1 MASQAELKGG
11 ETMKRSLKM
20 VRILTPVAILAVALG
35 PGAIARA
42 QGTNPNMV
50 PEVEKRQDTDQQL
63 KQRSL
68 DQTSPKV
75 DPQEEAA
82 YKAFYDS
89 NPQDADTRI
98 KLGEAFLEKYPM
110 SHYVESVYAGLTH
123 AYYVKQDWKD
133 FYASGDKALALNPD
147 DPSVL
152 VIIGWV
158 IPHSLNP
165 NDPNASSN
173 LDKAEK
179 YEKHAIEVLGVMA
192 KPVNLTD
199 DQFSQTK
206 ANLLSQA
213 HSGLGLVYFR
223 RQQSED
229 SAKELQQATQGS
241 ASPDPTDL
249 FVLGLD
255 LQSLNRYGE
264 AADAFNRCGQ
274 IPGALQDRCKQNAD
288 AAKKQ
293 AR

>member
-1 MASQAELKGG
+1 MNLKTARVLGALFAIAIGSQ
-11 ETMKRSLKM
+11 
-20 VRILTPVAILAVALG
+20 
-35 PGAIARA
+35 AIARA
-42 QGTNPNMV
+42 QGTDPNLI
-50 PEVEKRQDTDQQL
+50 PELQKQKETNQQL
-63 KQRSL
+63 EQRAL
-68 DQTSPKV
+68 NQGASPKA

-98 KLGEAFLEKYPM
+98 KLGEAFLQKYPM
-110 SHYVESVYAGLTH
+110 SRYAESVYAGLTH
-123 AYYVKQDWKD
+123 AYYAKQDWKN
-133 FYASGDKALALNPD
+133 FYASGDKTLALNPD

-152 VIIGWV
+152 VIVGWV

-165 NDPNASSN
+165 NDPNASSD

-179 YEKHAIEVLGVMA
+179 YEKHAIEVIGTMV
-192 KPVNLTD
+192 KPANMTD
-199 DQFSQTK
+199 EQFSQTK
-206 ANLLSQA
+206 ALLLSQA

-229 SAKELQQATQGS
+229 SAKELQQATQS
-241 ASPDPTDL
+241 SPSPDPTDL

-264 AADAFNRCGQ
+264 AAEAFNRCGQ
-274 IPGALQDRCKQNAD
+274 IPGALQDRCKQSAD
-288 AAKKQ
+288 AVKKQ

>member
-1 MASQAELKGG
+1 MKHLLTMA
-11 ETMKRSLKM
+11 
-20 VRILTPVAILAVALG
+20 RIPALVATLAVAL
-35 PGAIARA
+35 ASAAMARA

-50 PEVEKRQDTDQQL
+50 PAQEQKQETNKQL
-63 KQRSL
+63 EQRTL
-68 DQTSPKV
+68 EGTAAAKV

-82 YKAFYDS
+82 YKAFYDT

-98 KLGEAFLEKYPM
+98 KLGEAFVVKYPM
-110 SHYVESVYAGLTH
+110 SHYDESVYAGLAH
-123 AYYVKQDWKD
+123 AYYAKQDWKN
-133 FYASGDKALALNPD
+133 FYASGDRALALNPD

-152 VIIGWV
+152 VITGWV
-158 IPHSLNP
+158 IPHSLNS
-165 NDPNASSN
+165 NDPNASQD

-179 YEKHAIEVLGVMA
+179 YERHAIEVIGAMA
-192 KPVNLTD
+192 KPANMSD

-206 ANLLSQA
+206 AMLLSQA

-223 RQQSED
+223 RQQFENSV
-229 SAKELQQATQGS
+229 KELQQATQGS

-249 FVLGLD
+249 FVLGID

-274 IPGALQDRCKQNAD
+274 IPSTLQDRCKQSAD

-293 AR
+293 AK

>member
-1 MASQAELKGG
+1 
-11 ETMKRSLKM
+11 MKHSHNVTRTLSL
-20 VRILTPVAILAVALG
+20 
-35 PGAIARA
+35 GAIFAFGLIRTACA
-42 QGTNPNMV
+42 QGTDPNLV
-50 PEVEKRQDTDQQL
+50 PELEKKQETNQQL
-63 KQRSL
+63 EQRAL
-68 DQTSPKV
+68 QTPAPKL

-82 YKAFYDS
+82 YKAFYES

-98 KLGEAFLEKYPM
+98 KLGEAFVQKYPM
-110 SHYVESVYAGLTH
+110 SHYAESVYAALTH
-123 AYYVKQDWKD
+123 AYYAKQDWKN
-133 FYASGDKALALNPD
+133 FYASGEKALALNPD

-152 VIIGWV
+152 VIVGWV
-158 IPHSLNP
+158 IPHSMNP
-165 NDPNASSN
+165 NDPNASSD

-179 YEKHAIEVLGVMA
+179 YEKHAIEVIGAMT
-192 KPVNLTD
+192 KPANMTEE
-199 DQFSQTK
+199 QFSQTK
-206 ANLLSQA
+206 AVLLSQA

-229 SAKELQQATQGS
+229 SARELQQATQGS

-255 LQSLNRYGE
+255 LQNLNRFGE

-274 IPGALQDRCKQNAD
+274 IPGALQDRCKQSAD

>member
-1 MASQAELKGG
+1 
-11 ETMKRSLKM
+11 MKRSRKIA
-20 VRILTPVAILAVALG
+20 RIWMFFALAYGSSAAV
-35 PGAIARA
+35 RA
-42 QGTNPNMV
+42 QGTNPNLV
-50 PEVEKRQDTDQQL
+50 PELEKKQETNQQL
-63 KQRSL
+63 EQRSL
-68 DQTSPKV
+68 NQTAPKV

-82 YKAFYDS
+82 YKAFYDT
-89 NPQDADTRI
+89 NPQDIDTKI
-98 KLGEAFLEKYPM
+98 KLGEAFVAKYPM
-110 SHYVESVYAGLTH
+110 SRYDESAYAGLTH
-123 AYYVKQDWKD
+123 AYYTKQDWKSFD
-133 FYASGDKALALNPD
+133 ASGDKAIALNPD

-165 NDPNASSN
+165 NDPNASSD
-173 LDKAEK
+173 LERAEK
-179 YEKHAIEVLGVMA
+179 YEKHAIEVIGTMT
-192 KPVNLTD
+192 KPANMTD

-206 ANLLSQA
+206 TILLSQA

-229 SAKELQQATQGS
+229 SAKELTQATLGS

-274 IPGALQDRCKQNAD
+274 IPSALQDRCKQSAD
-288 AAKKQ
+288 AVKKQ